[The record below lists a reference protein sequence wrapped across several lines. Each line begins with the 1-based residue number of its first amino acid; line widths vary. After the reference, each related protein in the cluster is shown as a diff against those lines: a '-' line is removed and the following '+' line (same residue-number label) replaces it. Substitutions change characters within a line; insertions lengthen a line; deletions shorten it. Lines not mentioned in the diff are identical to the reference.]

1 MSLSILSHQWFVS
14 KLRLDGNVK
23 GCHFWLGYKRIVI
36 SFSRWLLPSR
46 SVSWMKWSYWRESL
60 AKELSTASSQ
70 LRGGNRCL
78 VILALKALR
87 SANNYISEF
96 GSISFTSWAFRWEI
110 PGPVDMMVQPCKI
123 SSNKRPQRPVPG
135 FLTHRSYEMIN
146 VHCSKPVNFGAIC
159 YTAIGN
165 LTYASPRE

>member
-1 MSLSILSHQWFVS
+1 MSLSILPHEWFVS

-36 SFSRWLLPSR
+36 LFSRWLLPSQ
-46 SVSWMKWSYWRESL
+46 SVSWMKWSYWRGSL
-60 AKELSTASSQ
+60 AKELRIASSQ
-70 LRGGNRCL
+70 PPEGNWCL

-96 GSISFTSWAFRWEI
+96 GSISFTSWAFRWET
-110 PGPVDMMVQPCKI
+110 PGLVDMMVQACKI
-123 SSNKRPQRPVPG
+123 SSNKRPWRAVPG
-135 FLTHRSYEMIN
+135 FLTHGSYEMIN

-165 LTYASPRE
+165 